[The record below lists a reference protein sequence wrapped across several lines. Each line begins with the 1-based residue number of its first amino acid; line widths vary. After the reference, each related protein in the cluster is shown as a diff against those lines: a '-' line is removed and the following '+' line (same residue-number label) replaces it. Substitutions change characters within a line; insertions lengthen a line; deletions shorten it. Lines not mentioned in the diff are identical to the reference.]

1 MALNFFLKY
10 VLAPLIFTLGLF
22 GNILGLKVIGRKK
35 LKNIGPI
42 LIYKLVF
49 ITDSIYLC
57 KYKFSFIYKKV
68 EIGVENNVPFIP
80 EFHMKSV

>member
-1 MALNFFLKY
+1 MAFNFFLKY
-10 VLAPLIFTLGLF
+10 VLAPLIFALGLF
-22 GNILGLKVIGRKK
+22 GNILGLKLIGKKK

-57 KYKFSFIYKKV
+57 KF
-68 EIGVENNVPFIP
+68 
-80 EFHMKSV
+80 KS

>member
-1 MALNFFLKY
+1 MALNFFPKY
-10 VLAPLIFTLGLF
+10 VFTTLIFTIGFF
-22 GNILGLKVIGRKK
+22 GNILGLEVIGRKK

-57 KYKFSFIYKKV
+57 KF
-68 EIGVENNVPFIP
+68 
-80 EFHMKSV
+80 KS